1 MPFYGRYIQH
11 IVLTTAGGIL
21 AGSMNDSLLLPSFI
35 APFLTAVE
43 PTDSDSVIFYDNLHE
58 GGEFVIQWDKHVKN
72 DDKNRLKFQL
82 RILLD
87 GTLNF
92 VYKHFTYEAKSF
104 FENNKLP
111 IMIGIK
117 DGFSAPVEGNDKGK
131 LIFNIFYF
139 LILILI

>member
-1 MPFYGRYIQH
+1 MKKYHERF
-11 IVLTTAGGIL
+11 
-21 AGSMNDSLLLPSFI
+21 S
-35 APFLTAVE
+35 E
-43 PTDSDSVIFYDNLHE
+43 KLH
-58 GGEFVIQWDKHVKN
+58 H
-72 DDKNRLKFQL
+72 KNRLKFQL

-117 DGFSAPVEGNDKGK
+117 DGFSAPVEGNDKGI
-131 LIFNIFYF
+131 LLFNIFY
-139 LILILI
+139 